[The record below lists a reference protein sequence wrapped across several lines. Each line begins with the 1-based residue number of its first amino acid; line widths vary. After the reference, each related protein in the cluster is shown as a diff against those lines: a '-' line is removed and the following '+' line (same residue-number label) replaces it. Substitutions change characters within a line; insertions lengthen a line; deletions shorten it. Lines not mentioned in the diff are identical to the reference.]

1 MWTIPETFLYDV
13 IIFPIIEKHS
23 SHVFPRLGCLW
34 APGRENC
41 RAVVQGIWLP
51 NLGGAWGE
59 VPPGESASA
68 FPILF
73 VCQSVAL
80 RASCREEI
88 N

>member
-1 MWTIPETFLYDV
+1 MYFYGWG
-13 IIFPIIEKHS
+13 
-23 SHVFPRLGCLW
+23 VFGP
-34 APGRENC
+34 PGRENC
-41 RAVVQGIWLP
+41 RAVGQGIWLP

-59 VPPGESASA
+59 VPPGEGASA

-88 N
+88 NWASQQESLTLGVEVLPG